1 MHQDADIDR
10 LLEEILVDAYG
21 EDEQLWAFRQAF
33 EESGLPPHPGGECP
47 SPDCRCS
54 EMTDSIMARAEELA
68 ADRLGIDV
76 AELR

>member
-1 MHQDADIDR
+1 MTMADCGWMER
-10 LLEEILVDAYG
+10 RRAELVIAG
-21 EDEQLWAFRQAF
+21 AFRQAF

-68 ADRLGIDV
+68 ADRLGIPV
-76 AELR
+76 EELR

>member
-1 MHQDADIDR
+1 MRD
-10 LLEEILVDAYG
+10 EILEA
-21 EDEQLWAFRQAF
+21 
-33 EESGLPPHPGGECP
+33 LPPHPGGECP

>member
-1 MHQDADIDR
+1 MADCGWMER
-10 LLEEILVDAYG
+10 RRA
-21 EDEQLWAFRQAF
+21 EQAIAEAFRRAF

-47 SPDCRCS
+47 TADCRCS

>member
-1 MHQDADIDR
+1 MADCGGCSASGTGDS
-10 LLEEILVDAYG
+10 E
-21 EDEQLWAFRQAF
+21 AFRRLR
-33 EESGLPPHPGGECP
+33 GVRLPPHPGGECP

>member
-1 MHQDADIDR
+1 MTDCGWMQRKRA
-10 LLEEILVDAYG
+10 
-21 EDEQLWAFRQAF
+21 EQAIAEAFRQAF

-68 ADRLGIDV
+68 AYRLGIPV
-76 AELR
+76 EELR

>member
-1 MHQDADIDR
+1 MTDCGWMQRKRA
-10 LLEEILVDAYG
+10 
-21 EDEQLWAFRQAF
+21 EQAIAEAFRQAF

-47 SPDCRCS
+47 SQDCRCS
-54 EMTDSIMARAEELA
+54 EMNDSIMARAEELA

>member
-1 MHQDADIDR
+1 MERRRA
-10 LLEEILVDAYG
+10 ELVIAG
-21 EDEQLWAFRQAF
+21 AFRQAL

-47 SPDCRCS
+47 SPDCPCES
-54 EMTDSIMARAEELA
+54 MTDAMEARAIEVA

>member
-1 MHQDADIDR
+1 MRD
-10 LLEEILVDAYG
+10 EILEA
-21 EDEQLWAFRQAF
+21 
-33 EESGLPPHPGGECP
+33 LPPHPGGECP

-68 ADRLGIDV
+68 AARLGIDV

>member
-1 MHQDADIDR
+1 MTDCGWMQRKRA
-10 LLEEILVDAYG
+10 
-21 EDEQLWAFRQAF
+21 EQAIAEAFRQAF

>member
-1 MHQDADIDR
+1 MTDCGWMQRKRA
-10 LLEEILVDAYG
+10 
-21 EDEQLWAFRQAF
+21 EQAIAEAFRQAF

-47 SPDCRCS
+47 TADCRCA
-54 EMTDSIMARAEELA
+54 ELADSIEARAEELA